1 MLILYTTQVLKVGLL
16 KDSDSQ
22 LLVHLPFFIEK
33 AQLVANQTGR
43 GFQEFSCGSKV
54 FTLNVPLNSR
64 PAEIMLGSFIPSDQG
79 KSEATFVIIE
89 ENDDVYRQILELHDR
104 HGDLLLR
111 EIDKSSKYMAIDRS
125 WNAIYFFDREHGIG
139 GACVSSLNGISLGAF
154 ITPIRTIVSWFLDIF
169 STELVHASAI
179 GINGTG
185 VMISGASGRGKSTTA
200 LYAATHG
207 HQILGDD
214 AVLVADGM
222 VSALYKN
229 AKFSLEDSRI
239 NLKGFNKVYLEPR
252 SEKGI
257 LPLVDNNFDFI
268 KSIPLD
274 LLILP
279 EISNAP
285 GFFELGK
292 AAAVKEFVPQSMKE
306 VLGGTQNNVQNLL
319 KIVKETPCFRLFLS
333 GDMETD
339 FANLLEL
346 VDRK

>member
-1 MLILYTTQVLKVGLL
+1 MTPVLKVGLL
-16 KDSDSQ
+16 KDPDSQ
-22 LLVHLPFFIEK
+22 LLIHLPFFIEK
-33 AQLVANQTGR
+33 ARSVATQSNR

-79 KSEATFVIIE
+79 VSEATFVIIE
-89 ENDDVYRQILELHDR
+89 ENDDVYRQLLELHDKN
-104 HGDLLLR
+104 GDLLLR

-125 WNAIYFFDREHGIG
+125 WNAIYFFDREQGFG
-139 GACVSSLNGISLGAF
+139 GAYVSSLNKISLGAF

-169 STELVHASAI
+169 STELVHASTI

-185 VMISGASGRGKSTTA
+185 VMISGASGSGKSTTA

-214 AVLVADGM
+214 AVLVADGV
-222 VSALYKN
+222 VSALYQN
-229 AKFSLEDSRI
+229 AKFSLEDLRI
-239 NLKGFNKVYLEPR
+239 NVEGYKKVYLEPG

-279 EISNAP
+279 QISDVP
-285 GFFELGK
+285 GSFELGK

-306 VLGGTQNNVQNLL
+306 VLGGTQNNVQNLF

-333 GDMETD
+333 GNMDTD

-346 VDRK
+346 VERK